1 VGVDLAAEELRSA
14 TTITL
19 ITPVG
24 SSMRAMRQVDHVHLH
39 GYVKQVKLALKP
51 ECSLQVERADYGYL
65 LVARGR
71 NLQDGTQYSVS
82 LSNQL
87 HQNRDNEAW
96 SMKMA
101 RNLLTWLRMHDL
113 AEPQEVVGAFEW
125 E

>member
-1 VGVDLAAEELRSA
+1 
-14 TTITL
+14 
-19 ITPVG
+19 
-24 SSMRAMRQVDHVHLH
+24 MRAMRQVDHVHLH